1 VDEEGLTVLRC
12 DEVTKTYGGLAAL
25 DGVTFSVERGEV
37 FAIVGPNGAGKT
49 TLFDTISG
57 LAPATSGTITL
68 EDVEIQ
74 RMAPHRICQLG
85 LARLFQTSVSF
96 SSQSVFTNVLV
107 GSTFGREKGTRFRLR
122 YPQES
127 IDAALEALEV
137 CDLYA
142 KQDLVAKDLPV
153 IDLKRLMF
161 ASALATGA
169 QVLLLDEPFAG
180 LNREERDQLIEL
192 VRKINGTGVTVVMI
206 EHIMK
211 AVQALADRMLVL
223 HHGQPIVEGRPAEV
237 LSDPR
242 VAEVYLGKSW
252 SDKEAADA
260 AGI

>member
-1 VDEEGLTVLRC
+1 VDGEGLTVLRC
-12 DEVTKTYGGLAAL
+12 NDVTKTYGGLAAL

-96 SSQSVFTNVLV
+96 SSQTVFTNVLV

-127 IDAALEALEV
+127 IDAALQALDV
-137 CDLYA
+137 CDLYS
-142 KQDLVAKDLPV
+142 KQELLAKDLPV

-180 LNREERDQLIEL
+180 LNREERDELIEL

-252 SDKEAADA
+252 STKEDADA
-260 AGI
+260 PGI

>member
-1 VDEEGLTVLRC
+1 
-12 DEVTKTYGGLAAL
+12 
-25 DGVTFSVERGEV
+25 
-37 FAIVGPNGAGKT
+37 VGPNGAGKT

-68 EDVEIQ
+68 EDTEIQ

-127 IDAALEALEV
+127 IDAALEALDV
-137 CDLYA
+137 CDLYG
-142 KQDLVAKDLPV
+142 KQELVAKDLPV

-169 QVLLLDEPFAG
+169 KILLLDEPFAG
-180 LNREERDQLIEL
+180 LNREERDELIEL
-192 VRKINGTGVTVVMI
+192 VRKINGTGVTIVMI

-211 AVQALADRMLVL
+211 AVQALAHRMLVL
-223 HHGQPIVEGRPAEV
+223 HHGQPIVEGRPSEV

-252 SDKEAADA
+252 STKEAADA
-260 AGI
+260 SGV